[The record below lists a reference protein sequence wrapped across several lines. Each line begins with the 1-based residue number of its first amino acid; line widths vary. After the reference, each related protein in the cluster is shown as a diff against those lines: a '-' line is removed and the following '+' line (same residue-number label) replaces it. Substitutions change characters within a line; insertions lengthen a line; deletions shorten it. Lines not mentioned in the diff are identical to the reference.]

1 MAPKPD
7 VSKERKDQILEAA
20 TRVFTQQ
27 GFDDAR
33 MDDIVAESGL
43 SKGAIYWYFD
53 SKEAIIV
60 AIVDRIFD
68 WETAHIQRIISSDRS
83 SARKLELFIQN
94 NIEEIHKIEPLIPLF
109 FDFWTRSLRNPTINQ
124 AIKRYYQLFLEI
136 IEPIIQ
142 QGINSGEFRPVDVKE
157 TALAIGAALEGTI
170 LMWAYFP
177 KMIDFDSQF
186 RTTLDILLQG
196 LVTNEVTTDQE
207 KIM

>member
-7 VSKERKDQILEAA
+7 VSEERKDQILEAA
-20 TRVFTQQ
+20 TRVFTQR
-27 GFDDAR
+27 GVDDAR

-68 WETAHIQRIISSDRS
+68 WETAHIQKIISSDQG
-83 SARKLELFIQN
+83 AAKKLELFIQAS
-94 NIEEIHKIEPLIPLF
+94 IEDMHKIQPLMPLI
-109 FDFWTRSLRNPTINQ
+109 FDFWTRSLRNPAINQ

-142 QGINSGEFRPVDVKE
+142 QGISTGEFRPVDVKQ
-157 TALAIGAALEGTI
+157 TALTIGAALEGTI

-177 KMIDFDSQF
+177 KIIDFDKQF

-196 LVTNEVTTDQE
+196 LVANELPTVQD
-207 KIM
+207 

>member
-7 VSKERKDQILEAA
+7 VSEERKDQILEAA
-20 TRVFTQQ
+20 TRVFTQR

-60 AIVDRIFD
+60 AILDRIFY
-68 WETAHIQRIISSDRS
+68 WETAHIQKNISSDLG
-83 SARKLELFIQN
+83 AAKQLELFVQASID
-94 NIEEIHKIEPLIPLF
+94 EMHKIEPLMPLF

-142 QGINSGEFRPVDVKE
+142 QGISTGEFRSVDVKE
-157 TALAIGAALEGTI
+157 TALFVPGLHDQLVKTAAHRAIK
-170 LMWAYFP
+170 P
-177 KMIDFDSQF
+177 SHCH
-186 RTTLDILLQG
+186 RRR
-196 LVTNEVTTDQE
+196 
-207 KIM
+207 

>member
-7 VSKERKDQILEAA
+7 VSEERKDQILEAA
-20 TRVFTQQ
+20 TRVFTQR

-60 AIVDRIFD
+60 AILDRIFY
-68 WETAHIQRIISSDRS
+68 WETAHIQKNISSDLG
-83 SARKLELFIQN
+83 AAKQLELFVQASIK
-94 NIEEIHKIEPLIPLF
+94 EMHKIEPLMPLF

-142 QGINSGEFRPVDVKE
+142 QSISTGEFRPVEVKE
-157 TALAIGAALEGTI
+157 TALTIGAAFEGTI

-177 KMIDFDSQF
+177 KIIDFDSQF
-186 RTTLDILLQG
+186 KTTIDILLQG
-196 LVTNEVTTDQE
+196 LVVDELTFVQD
-207 KIM
+207 

>member
-7 VSKERKDQILEAA
+7 VSEERKDQILEAA
-20 TRVFTQQ
+20 TRVFTQR

-60 AIVDRIFD
+60 AILDRIFD
-68 WETAHIQRIISSDRS
+68 WETAHIQKNISSDLG
-83 SARKLELFIQN
+83 AAKQLELFVQAS
-94 NIEEIHKIEPLIPLF
+94 IEEMHKIEPLMPLF

-142 QGINSGEFRPVDVKE
+142 QGISTGEFRPVDVKQSAM
-157 TALAIGAALEGTI
+157 TIGAALEGTI

-177 KMIDFDSQF
+177 KIIDFDKQF
-186 RTTLDILLQG
+186 RITLDILLQG
-196 LVTNEVTTDQE
+196 LVANELTSVRD
-207 KIM
+207 

>member
-7 VSKERKDQILEAA
+7 VSEERKDQILEAA
-20 TRVFTQQ
+20 TRVFTQR

-60 AIVDRIFD
+60 AILDRIFY
-68 WETAHIQRIISSDRS
+68 WETAHIQKNISSDLG
-83 SARKLELFIQN
+83 AAKQLELFVQASID
-94 NIEEIHKIEPLIPLF
+94 EMHKIEPLMPLF

-142 QGINSGEFRPVDVKE
+142 QGISTGEFRPVDVKQSAM
-157 TALAIGAALEGTI
+157 TIGAALEGTI

-177 KMIDFDSQF
+177 KIIDFDKQF
-186 RTTLDILLQG
+186 RITLDILLQG
-196 LVTNEVTTDQE
+196 LVANELTSVRD
-207 KIM
+207 

>member
-1 MAPKPD
+1 MSPKPD
-7 VSKERKDQILEAA
+7 VSEERKDQILEAA
-20 TRVFTQQ
+20 TRVFTQR
-27 GFDDAR
+27 GVDDAR

-68 WETAHIQRIISSDRS
+68 WETAHIQKIISSDQG
-83 SARKLELFIQN
+83 AAKKLELFIQAS
-94 NIEEIHKIEPLIPLF
+94 IEDMHKIQPLMPLI
-109 FDFWTRSLRNPTINQ
+109 FDFWTRSLRNPAINQ

-142 QGINSGEFRPVDVKE
+142 QGISTGEFRPVDVKQ
-157 TALAIGAALEGTI
+157 TALTIGAALEGTI

-177 KMIDFDSQF
+177 KIIDFDKQF

-196 LVTNEVTTDQE
+196 LVANELPTVQD
-207 KIM
+207 